1 MFVSQKVHELGE
13 KVRALIREF
22 RKPAGECPTN
32 SPDKVALWDEVVY
45 LRGETLRFLKQVDG
59 VLRAR
64 EFDIKPADYKRK
76 RRKRKSAETD
86 VDTRDEL

>member
-1 MFVSQKVHELGE
+1 MSQKVHELGE

-22 RKPAGECPTN
+22 RKPVGKCPAS

-45 LRGETLRFLKQVDG
+45 LRGQTLQFLKQVDG

-64 EFDIKPADYKRK
+64 EFDIKPDDYKRK
-76 RRKRKSAETD
+76 KKKRKSSAD
-86 VDTRDEL
+86 SDAAKRDEL